1 MPLDKYERKDSIE
14 QTSVVPG
21 SGYRAAGEMWGQVGK
36 TARIAEDVVYE
47 HDLKKAEQTG
57 GAEGE
62 KAVWVDPDTN
72 TPHVVGTLPDGTRPY
87 AVAYRKAAEGRY
99 QAELGLA
106 SMAKAAELGNT
117 YSANPEAFRH
127 SWAGYMK
134 GITDSVPE
142 SIRPDT
148 DLMLK
153 EAGVKKYYQ
162 LQQEDFQRTMQEG
175 KVATLNLVDAFE
187 RDSVDTLRG
196 SGLAGG
202 SPQFL
207 HDKFN
212 QAHSM
217 LADQVSSGILTPQ
230 EGNTRYQD
238 FKFRMMRGMISG
250 EAIKMVT
257 GDKPAKDGDVDKF
270 LDSFKRTPSQDV
282 DDFQRDQIA
291 NFAKGEVATELT
303 KIKAKQN
310 EAIGAAKRQAK
321 DAQDTWWK
329 GENYALD
336 ERQVMRI
343 AEFTG
348 DSEVVA
354 NTYAALNARSTIKE
368 FNALSPQQQEARISE
383 LNKPGA
389 EQTPDTLKL
398 REKLETEYT
407 KTSKA
412 IESGET
418 LQLAS
423 GRGFVT
429 TDPIDFT
436 NPTTLQ
442 KRAADVNS
450 VDHIMGAESKPLL
463 PTEKEKTIRLLDGS
477 DSEGKIDLY
486 RNMKENMG
494 QDITMRAMR
503 QIGQDRPATAMA
515 MTLSDDAPD
524 VARTILMGDLALKA
538 DKNILGESNQYATGF
553 QSYIGTALQG
563 DDTLRNAV
571 YQSALAVQAD
581 GKKRNPGLGLSDFQ
595 KAIDTVTG
603 GIAEY
608 HNFKTIV
615 PKRGMSSGDFEYL
628 VDGLS
633 TEQFWQ
639 AAGGHKLV
647 TLSGQEVV
655 ASTIT
660 GGKRGIFEW
669 VGDGQ
674 YILKLNINN
683 SLSGQTV
690 FMANEKGELIKDESG
705 RPVPAELNLKSFVG
719 E

>member
-1 MPLDKYERKDSIE
+1 MPLTKYERKDSIS
-14 QTSVVPG
+14 QQSVIPA
-21 SGYRAAGEMWGQVGK
+21 SGFAATAAAWDEVGK
-36 TARIAEDVVYE
+36 TSSLIGRMATEQGVKHAQQSGQQEGQ
-47 HDLKKAEQTG
+47 KAI
-57 GAEGE
+57 
-62 KAVWVDPDTN
+62 WVDPDTN
-72 TPHVVGTLPDGTRPY
+72 VPHVVGTLPEGTRPY
-87 AVAYRKAAEGRY
+87 AIEYRKAAEGRY
-99 QAELGLA
+99 QAELGL
-106 SMAKAAELGNT
+106 SSFAKVSELGNQ
-117 YSANPEAFRH
+117 YSSDPEAFRH
-127 SWAGYMK
+127 SWAGYAK
-134 GITDSVPE
+134 GVTE
-142 SIRPDT
+142 NLPDEIKPGT
-148 DLMLK
+148 DLLLK
-153 EAGVKKYYQ
+153 EIGVKKYYEI
-162 LQQEDFQRTMQEG
+162 QQEDFQRTKQEG

-187 RDSVDTLRG
+187 KDSVDTLRS

-202 SPQFL
+202 SPEFL

-212 QAHSM
+212 QAHS
-217 LADQVSSGILTPQ
+217 LLSDQVNSGILTPQ

-257 GDKPAKDGDVDKF
+257 GDKPVKDGDVDKF
-270 LDSFKRTPSQDV
+270 LDNFKRTPSQDV
-282 DDFQRDQIA
+282 DDFQRDQIT
-291 NFAKGEVATELT
+291 NFAKGEVATELS
-303 KIKAKQN
+303 KLRAKQN
-310 EAIGAAKRQAK
+310 EVIGAAKRQAK

-336 ERQVMRI
+336 EQQVMRI

-354 NTYAALNARSTIKE
+354 NTYAALNAKSTIKG
-368 FNALSPQQQEARISE
+368 FNSLSPQEQEAKMAE

-412 IESGET
+412 VESGET

-423 GRGFVT
+423 GRGLVT
-429 TDPIDFT
+429 TDPIDFA
-436 NPTTLQ
+436 NPATLQ
-442 KRAADVNS
+442 KRASDVAN
-450 VDHIMGAESKPLL
+450 VDQIMGAQSKPLL
-463 PTEKEKTIRLLDGS
+463 PAEKEKTIRLLDGS
-477 DSEGKIDLY
+477 DSEGKIDIY

-494 QDITMRAMR
+494 QEITMRAMR
-503 QIGQDRPATAMA
+503 QIGQDRPAAAMA

-538 DKNILGESNQYATGF
+538 DKTILGESGQYNTGF
-553 QSYIGTALQG
+553 QNYIGTALQG

-571 YQSALAVQAD
+571 YHSALAVQAD
-581 GKKRNPGLGLSDFQ
+581 GKKRNPDLGLGDFE

-615 PKRGMSSGDFEYL
+615 PKRGMSSGDFEDL

-633 TEQFWQ
+633 TEQFRQ